1 MGVEFIYRVIK
12 TSLVLAVLGFLFVTV
27 YYNFRFG
34 GGILTGAVWGC
45 LNLLF
50 LTNLITEVFSPGKE
64 IKKGKIILIAV
75 VKFPLL
81 YAAGYVLLWIKYF
94 PAESLLIGFTLLFVV
109 MFLKAMGRWILSL
122 DGNKQTK
129 RDSTDRQNS
138 NGSKNIDSTEA
149 EKSVTLSF
157 VR

>member
-1 MGVEFIYRVIK
+1 LTMGVEFIYRVIK

-34 GGILTGAVWGC
+34 GGILVGAIWGC

-50 LTNLITEVFSPGKE
+50 LTNLITEVFTPGKE
-64 IKKGKIILIAV
+64 VRKGKIILISV

-109 MFLKAMGRWILSL
+109 MFLKAMGRWFLSL
-122 DGNKQTK
+122 DANKQAK
-129 RDSTDRQNS
+129 KNSTNEQN
-138 NGSKNIDSTEA
+138 NAD
-149 EKSVTLSF
+149 KSMAVL
-157 VR
+157 VAN